1 MKSNPDKSPEYT
13 KFEDA
18 MRALLRA
25 SKPDVDREVQE
36 AAEREK
42 AAKTQ
47 KPKRIKPASA

>member
-13 KFEDA
+13 KFEEA

-42 AAKTQ
+42 ASKTR